1 MKESGDQ
8 FQIQVVSTFGT
19 QNLLDLYAAYVV
31 EQLSKSK
38 RSLAGGSAARFT
50 YLTTQNEGGIIIG
63 EINRF
68 ARKERD
74 T

>member
-1 MKESGDQ
+1 MKETGDQ

-38 RSLAGGSAARFT
+38 
-50 YLTTQNEGGIIIG
+50 
-63 EINRF
+63 
-68 ARKERD
+68 
-74 T
+74 